1 MEMLFGIVAILI
13 IACILGI
20 IIVSTHMG
28 ESPTKD
34 ERCRGGH
41 DF

>member
-1 MEMLFGIVAILI
+1 MKMLFSIVAILI
-13 IACILGI
+13 VVCILGLM
-20 IIVSTHMG
+20 IVSTHMG